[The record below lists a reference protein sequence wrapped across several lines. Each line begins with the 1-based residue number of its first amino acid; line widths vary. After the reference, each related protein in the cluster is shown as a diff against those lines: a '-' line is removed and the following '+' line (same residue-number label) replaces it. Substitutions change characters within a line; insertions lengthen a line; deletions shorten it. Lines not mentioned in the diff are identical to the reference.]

1 VETIT
6 IRLPDDLAEDV
17 KDRAESEYRS
27 VSNLVRRAVI
37 FYLDHADG
45 ADNVRSDV
53 PPAAS

>member
-1 VETIT
+1 METIT

-37 FYLDHADG
+37 FYLDHVDAEAACPD
-45 ADNVRSDV
+45 DH
-53 PPAAS
+53 PAAS